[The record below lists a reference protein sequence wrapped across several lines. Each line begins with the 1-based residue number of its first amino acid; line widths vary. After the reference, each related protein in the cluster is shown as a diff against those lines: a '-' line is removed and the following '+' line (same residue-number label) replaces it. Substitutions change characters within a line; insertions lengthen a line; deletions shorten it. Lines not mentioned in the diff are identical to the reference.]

1 MSTIAK
7 NDIKSIKVKVFYN
20 LRGSKSTR
28 LTTFALPAPNDD
40 TSDLAS
46 MPIPLKTCLWSICSS
61 SPDVICRDHDL
72 SIYTANFHES
82 GYGPSEKSDSLIWEG
97 HGLLSWIMDQSKDE
111 LFVRGKSGESDL
123 SIDVYIEL
131 QPTMKWIK
139 DDFFSALRNQSFE
152 QFRSSTLSPIHPI
165 CNCYN
170 NHYNDIQRTITASP
184 PSSQQQH
191 KGNETEFDRYLRHRI
206 QTSDNSPPLP
216 SRLPSLSSVSVF
228 RPEPIFP
235 SSSTATT
242 TNNSSSPP
250 STSTAK
256 RSRLNSPLPE
266 NSNTRMFYKQT
277 EELTLPIPSSTLP
290 SYTNSSN
297 TNTSK
302 KPDSANSR
310 RSAFT
315 IASLSDKDNR
325 YLPSTSTSSSSS
337 SASPPPS
344 SSSHLHAH
352 NNIHNNSNNN
362 ENINNNSNNYK
373 HHRTPPQHQHQQQ
386 HGMHD
391 ESNYH
396 SNNGHSSSMIPVIYT
411 PSNKKR
417 KKNPA
422 VVNTANS
429 SSSNMMK
436 NTAIMPADNHNN
448 SGMYSQQQQHHHHHH
463 HHHHQQQ
470 QQQQQQHQNQA
481 SHHSQQQ
488 QQVNTVPRTYYE
500 VDRDNQGAY
509 ILPVEID
516 SWTVVDLGT
525 VIYDRPAYHNQRYI
539 YPANY
544 TVRKWYRSMIDPKSD
559 TQYTCRI
566 LENGREP
573 KFEVTADDCPMT
585 YSGPTPTTVWT
596 IIVRRAFAIRN
607 QEYGHNPVGP
617 DFFGLRKNTI
627 AKMIQDLP
635 NASKCSQY
643 VWQTFEP
650 ARFNKPGRNRRR
662 ADSTLPGSLLGGVNY
677 GLTSS
682 RLIHNTNLRPTQHSY
697 RGGGGGGGGGTT
709 TSSPPAQQQ
718 TYENNNES
726 SSSPTTT
733 AVTEKNEAKS
743 PHLSQ
748 RESRPIETV

>member
-7 NDIKSIKVKVFYN
+7 NENKSIKVKVFYH

-28 LTTFALPAPNDD
+28 LTTFTLPAPNDD
-40 TSDLAS
+40 TFDLAS

-72 SIYTANFHES
+72 SVYTASFHES
-82 GYGPSEKSDSLIWEG
+82 GHGPSERSNSLIWEG

-111 LFVRGKSGESDL
+111 LFVRGKSGKFDL
-123 SIDVYIEL
+123 NIDVYIEL

-152 QFRSSTLSPIHPI
+152 QFRLSTLSPIHPI

-170 NHYNDIQRTITASP
+170 NHHNDIQRTITASP
-184 PSSQQQH
+184 PSSQHQH
-191 KGNETEFDRYLRHRI
+191 KGNETEFDRYLRHRV
-206 QTSDNSPPLP
+206 QTSDSSPPLP
-216 SRLPSLSSVSVF
+216 SRLPSLSSVPVF

-266 NSNTRMFYKQT
+266 SSNSRSFYKQT

-290 SYTNSSN
+290 PYASSN
-297 TNTSK
+297 NTSTNK

-315 IASLSDKDNR
+315 IASLSDKEYR
-325 YLPSTSTSSSSS
+325 YLPSSSTSSSSS

-344 SSSHLHAH
+344 FSSTHLHAH
-352 NNIHNNSNNN
+352 NNIHSNSNNN
-362 ENINNNSNNYK
+362 ENTNNSSKNYK
-373 HHRTPPQHQHQQQ
+373 HHHPPAQHPPHHHLHHPHQQQPRQ

-391 ESNYH
+391 ESNYQN
-396 SNNGHSSSMIPVIYT
+396 NNGNSNSMIPVIYT

-422 VVNTANS
+422 VVNTASS

-436 NTAIMPADNHNN
+436 NPSLMNADNHGNN
-448 SGMYSQQQQHHHHHH
+448 GMYSQQH
-463 HHHHQQQ
+463 

-481 SHHSQQQ
+481 SHHSQQQQQQ

-596 IIVRRAFAIRN
+596 IIVRRAFVIRN

-697 RGGGGGGGGGTT
+697 RGGGGTT
-709 TSSPPAQQQ
+709 PSSPPTQQQ
-718 TYENNNES
+718 TYENNNEA
-726 SSSPTTT
+726 SSPTTT
-733 AVTEKNEAKS
+733 IAATEKNEAKS
-743 PHLSQ
+743 PHLNQ
-748 RESRPIETV
+748 RESRPIETA

>member
-7 NDIKSIKVKVFYN
+7 NDNKSIKVKVFYN
-20 LRGSKSTR
+20 LRGYKSTR
-28 LTTFALPAPNDD
+28 LTTFSLPLLDD
-40 TSDLAS
+40 TNDMAL

-82 GYGPSEKSDSLIWEG
+82 GHGPSEKRNSLIWEG
-97 HGLLSWIMDQSKDE
+97 HGLLSWIMDQSKDD
-111 LFVRGKSGESDL
+111 LIIRGKPGESDL
-123 SIDVYIEL
+123 NIDVYIEL
-131 QPTMKWIK
+131 QPTMKWVK

-152 QFRSSTLSPIHPI
+152 QFRSSTLTPIHPV

-170 NHYNDIQRTITASP
+170 NNNDDTQRTITASP
-184 PSSQQQH
+184 PSSQQQQQQQH
-191 KGNETEFDRYLRHRI
+191 NQQHQQQQYKANETEFDRYLRHRV
-206 QTSDNSPPLP
+206 QTSDTSPPLP
-216 SRLPSLSSVSVF
+216 SRLPSLSSVPVF

-235 SSSTATT
+235 SSSAS
-242 TNNSSSPP
+242 NSSPP
-250 STSTAK
+250 SSASSLK
-256 RSRLNSPLPE
+256 RSPLPD
-266 NSNTRMFYKQT
+266 SNARSYYKQT
-277 EELTLPIPSSTLP
+277 DEITLPVPSSALP
-290 SYTNSSN
+290 YN
-297 TNTSK
+297 K

-315 IASLSDKDNR
+315 IASISSDKDHR
-325 YLPSTSTSSSSS
+325 YLPSNSTSSRSS

-344 SSSHLHAH
+344 SSSAHVHAPH
-352 NNIHNNSNNN
+352 IN
-362 ENINNNSNNYK
+362 ENINTSSNKNDYK
-373 HHRTPPQHQHQQQ
+373 QHQHHRLQ
-386 HGMHD
+386 HHSIHD
-391 ESNYH
+391 DPNHNHASNG
-396 SNNGHSSSMIPVIYT
+396 NNNSMIPVIYT

-417 KKNPA
+417 KKNFVAAPSAMLKNPA
-422 VVNTANS
+422 IISAELGANTNS
-429 SSSNMMK
+429 S
-436 NTAIMPADNHNN
+436 
-448 SGMYSQQQQHHHHHH
+448 MYSQPQPQQQQQHH
-463 HHHHQQQ
+463 
-470 QQQQQQHQNQA
+470 QHQI
-481 SHHSQQQ
+481 SHSLQQPQHQ

-697 RGGGGGGGGGTT
+697 RGSTAP
-709 TSSPPAQQQ
+709 SSPLQQQQQ
-718 TYENNNES
+718 TYESNTVIKHESS
-726 SSSPTTT
+726 SSSPTG
-733 AVTEKNEAKS
+733 NESKS
-743 PHLSQ
+743 PHLNQ

>member
-1 MSTIAK
+1 MSTTAK
-7 NDIKSIKVKVFYN
+7 NDNKLVKVKVFYN

-28 LTTFALPAPNDD
+28 LTTFTLPLNDTTD
-40 TSDLAS
+40 MAS

-82 GYGPSEKSDSLIWEG
+82 GHGPSEKHDSLIWEG
-97 HGLLSWIMDQSKDE
+97 HGLLSWIIDKSKDDG
-111 LFVRGKSGESDL
+111 LMIRGKPGESDL

-131 QPTMKWIK
+131 QPTMKWVK

-152 QFRSSTLSPIHPI
+152 QFKSSTLTPIHPV
-165 CNCYN
+165 CNCYSN
-170 NHYNDIQRTITASP
+170 NNDDTQRTITASP
-184 PSSQQQH
+184 PSSQQQQQQQRQH
-191 KGNETEFDRYLRHRI
+191 NQQQHHQYKANETEFDRYLQHRV
-206 QTSDNSPPLP
+206 QTSDMSPPLP
-216 SRLPSLSSVSVF
+216 SRLPSLSSVPVF

-235 SSSTATT
+235 SSSSA
-242 TNNSSSPP
+242 NNSSSPP
-250 STSTAK
+250 STSTVK
-256 RSRLNSPLPE
+256 RSPLPDTTAR
-266 NSNTRMFYKQT
+266 SYYKQT
-277 EELTLPIPSSTLP
+277 DELTLPILSSTLP
-290 SYTNSSN
+290 Y
-297 TNTSK
+297 SK

-315 IASLSDKDNR
+315 IASISDKEHR
-325 YLPSTSTSSSSS
+325 YLPSNSTSSRSS
-337 SASPPPS
+337 SASPPPTS
-344 SSSHLHAH
+344 SSAH
-352 NNIHNNSNNN
+352 VNASQNN
-362 ENINNNSNNYK
+362 ENINTSSNNNDYK
-373 HHRTPPQHQHQQQ
+373 HHHRHRLQQ
-386 HGMHD
+386 HGIHD
-391 ESNYH
+391 DSKYSNL
-396 SNNGHSSSMIPVIYT
+396 SNGNNNNMIPVIYT

-422 VVNTANS
+422 AAPTA
-429 SSSNMMK
+429 MLK
-436 NTAIMPADNHNN
+436 NPAIMPAELGANTNG
-448 SGMYSQQQQHHHHHH
+448 SMYSQTQQHHHHQTSHSLQQPQQP
-463 HHHHQQQ
+463 QQQ
-470 QQQQQQHQNQA
+470 
-481 SHHSQQQ
+481 QQQ

-500 VDRDNQGAY
+500 VDRDNQGTY

-697 RGGGGGGGGGTT
+697 RGSTAP
-709 TSSPPAQQQ
+709 SSPPQQQQ
-718 TYENNNES
+718 TYESNTIIKHESS
-726 SSSPTTT
+726 SSSPTG
-733 AVTEKNEAKS
+733 NDSKS
-743 PHLSQ
+743 PHLNQ